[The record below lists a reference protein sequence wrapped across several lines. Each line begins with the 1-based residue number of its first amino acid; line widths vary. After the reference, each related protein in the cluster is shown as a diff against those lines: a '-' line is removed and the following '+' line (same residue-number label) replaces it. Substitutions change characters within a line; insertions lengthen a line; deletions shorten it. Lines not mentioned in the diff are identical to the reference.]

1 MLIRILPELGHFALI
16 LALAMAALQA
26 VVPLWGAATRRPLWM
41 AFAQPMAWG
50 QFAFLVIAYLCL
62 TASFVLDDFSVA
74 YVAHNS
80 NSLLPWYYKLSAVWG
95 SHEGSVLL
103 WVLILGGW
111 SFAVSIFSRRLP
123 RDMLARVLAVMG
135 WVSSGFLLFILLTSN
150 PFERLL
156 PNVPS
161 DGADLNPLLQD
172 FGLIV
177 HPPMLYMG
185 YVGFSVVFAFAMA
198 ALLGGRLDAAWTR
211 WARPWTNVA
220 WAFLTVGIAL
230 GSWWAYYELGWG
242 GWWFWDPVENASL
255 LPWLAGTA
263 LIHSLAVTEK
273 RGTFK
278 NWTVLLAIFTFS
290 LSLLGTF
297 LVRSGVLTSV
307 HAFAND
313 PSRGTFILI
322 LLGLTVGLS
331 LAIFALRAPRVQS
344 LSGFGWLSRDSL
356 LLVNNILLVV
366 MTVTVLLGTIYPLLL
381 DALGLG
387 KISVGPPYFN
397 ALFVPLTVLLCLFM
411 GLGPLARWKR
421 MPGRELARRLA
432 LSAVLAIV
440 IAVALPLLYGGSF
453 SLGVTL
459 GLLMA
464 LWLVLSLARD
474 LFDKT
479 RRGRS
484 DNTRS
489 GGAGQTR
496 RQGGARAAQRRTG
509 GLKKLSLAYWGMV
522 LGHLGLAVTIVGVA
536 MVSHYNVERNVRLGP
551 GDRVE
556 VAGYQFAMTDF
567 RERKGPNYTADTA
580 SIEVTRPGRSPFL
593 LRPEKR
599 FYVAS
604 GMPMTDVALRP
615 GLFSDLY
622 VALGEQLD
630 DGDWSLRI
638 QIKPFVR
645 WLWLGAL
652 IMAAGGILAVIDRRY
667 RRAPRRATA
676 SWEGGTSAI
685 AAPDTRSAAKERT
698 VTEGTP

>member
-1 MLIRILPELGHFALI
+1 MLIRIFPELGHFALI
-16 LALAMAALQA
+16 LAFAMAVLQA

-50 QFAFLVIAYLCL
+50 QFTFLILSYLSL
-62 TASFVLDDFSVA
+62 TASFALDDFSVA
-74 YVAHNS
+74 YVANNS

-103 WVLILGGW
+103 WVLILSGW
-111 SFAVSIFSRRLP
+111 SFAVSVFSRHLP
-123 RDMLARVLAVMG
+123 RDMLARVLGVMG
-135 WVSSGFLLFILLTSN
+135 WISSGFLLFILLTSN

-156 PNVPS
+156 PDVPA

-198 ALLGGRLDAAWTR
+198 ALLGGRLDSAWTR

-313 PSRGTFILI
+313 PSRGTFILV
-322 LLGLTVGLS
+322 LLGVTVGLS
-331 LAIFALRAPRVQS
+331 LAIFALRAPKVQS
-344 LSGFGWLSRDSL
+344 LAGFGWLSRDSL
-356 LLVNNILLVV
+356 LLINNILLVV

-381 DALGLG
+381 DGLGLG

-397 ALFVPLTVLLCLFM
+397 ALFVPLTALLCLFM

-432 LSAVLAIV
+432 VSAIVAVVTAAVL
-440 IAVALPLLYGGSF
+440 PLFYGGSF

-459 GLLMA
+459 GWLLA
-464 LWLVLSLARD
+464 LWLVLSLVRD
-474 LFDKT
+474 VFDKT
-479 RRGRS
+479 RHGRS
-484 DNTRS
+484 DKARKGRTRL
-489 GGAGQTR
+489 AGFR
-496 RQGGARAAQRRTG
+496 
-509 GLKKLSLAYWGMV
+509 KLTLAYWGMV

-536 MVSHYNVERNVRLGP
+536 MVSHYNVERNVRLAP
-551 GDRVE
+551 GGSVDVG
-556 VAGYQFAMTDF
+556 GYQFAMTGL
-567 RERKGPNYTADTA
+567 RERRGPNYTADTA
-580 SIEVTRPGRSPFL
+580 TIEVTRPGRSSFTMQ
-593 LRPEKR
+593 PEKR

-604 GMPMTDVALRP
+604 GMPLSDVALRP
-615 GLFSDLY
+615 GLFGDLY
-622 VALGEQLD
+622 VALGEKLD
-630 DGDWSLRI
+630 NGDWSLRI
-638 QIKPFVR
+638 QLKPFVR

-652 IMAAGGILAVIDRRY
+652 MMAAGGILAVIDRRY
-667 RRAPRRATA
+667 RRAPRR
-676 SWEGGTSAI
+676 
-685 AAPDTRSAAKERT
+685 SAALQTHEPMPSRLVPPSPT
-698 VTEGTP
+698 EVTS